1 MLFLFIED
9 RGESVVGVFHIA
21 TQVSD
26 ILLLFLGIANGD
38 SAIRNRSMS
47 SRTGITTI
55 ASHDGD
61 APAHIADKVLAAG
74 KAATAQAHAAGRGFK
89 TGLIIEIRE
98 AERASIQLIFI
109 GRGRRAN
116 HCAIQL
122 SVLADG
128 DIKPPFAGKEP
139 GLLLY

>member
-9 RGESVVGVFHIA
+9 RGESVVGVFDVTA
-21 TQVSD
+21 QVSD
-26 ILLLFLGIANGD
+26 ILLLFIGIANGD
-38 SAIRNRSMS
+38 SALGDRSMS

-74 KAATAQAHAAGRGFK
+74 KAATAQAHAAGRSFK

-98 AERASIQLIFI
+98 AERASIQLVFI
-109 GRGRRAN
+109 GSGRRAN
-116 HCAIQL
+116 HRTVEL

-128 DIKPPFAGKEP
+128 DIKTPFACEGSCTES
-139 GLLLY
+139 

>member
-1 MLFLFIED
+1 
-9 RGESVVGVFHIA
+9 
-21 TQVSD
+21 
-26 ILLLFLGIANGD
+26 
-38 SAIRNRSMS
+38 MS

-55 ASHDGD
+55 ASNDGY
-61 APAHIADKVLAAG
+61 APAHIADNVFATR

-109 GRGRRAN
+109 GSGSRAN
-116 HCAIQL
+116 HRTVEL

-128 DIKPPFAGKEP
+128 DIKTAFTGEDT
-139 GLLLY
+139 GLFLY